1 MEIVGVI
8 GQIQG
13 FSVLAAGLLIS
24 LAALGTGIGFGLL
37 GGKFLE
43 GVARQPELSAL
54 LMVRMFIVAG
64 LLDAFCC
71 YFYRV
76 RLIPVLRC
84 QPIPGCSTERCKSN
98 NRRRRLIKAEVY

>member
-1 MEIVGVI
+1 MEIASVV

-43 GVARQPELSAL
+43 GVARQPELGPM
-54 LMVRMFIVAG
+54 LMMRMFMMAG
-64 LLDAFCC
+64 LVDAFAAISIVMGL
-71 YFYRV
+71 YLFFA
-76 RLIPVLRC
+76 
-84 QPIPGCSTERCKSN
+84 SN
-98 NRRRRLIKAEVY
+98 PFLAAAMTAAKQTVG